1 MSTDPKIYGE
11 EYVRGRIWSF
21 IRFHKYLREIA
32 NIFCEEFQ
40 YVKDDIIEVSM
51 SDDGKTVWVHF
62 DSNTKKF
69 GMVIKYNQI
78 EGVKYD
84 IKYAERDTITFYAED
99 LLADDWLVD

>member
-1 MSTDPKIYGE
+1 MSTDPKIHGE

-62 DSNTKKF
+62 DSGTIGFASELLWDKNVRETFKKNF
-69 GMVIKYNQI
+69 
-78 EGVKYD
+78 E
-84 IKYAERDTITFYAED
+84 
-99 LLADDWLVD
+99 VD